1 MKNIVVIGAGAA
13 GLLCGYFAAAAG
25 ASVTLLDKNERPGRK
40 IMITGKG
47 RCNLTNNCDV
57 RRFME
62 SVPKNASFLY
72 SALNFLSP
80 TDLIALVENAGL
92 PLKTERGNR
101 VFPKSDKAVDVVDTL
116 FSLVS
121 SVGCKFRTAKALRI
135 LSEDGRVMGVKTDRG
150 DFPADAVVIATGGAS
165 YPRTGSTG
173 DGYALAKELGH
184 TIEPIKPSLVPLV
197 TAGKGAAKL
206 MGLSLKNVSVTLRE
220 KENGKVLFEDFG
232 EMLFTHFGLS
242 GPIILSSSVFVRQ
255 GEHYTVSLDTKPAL
269 SVEELSKRILRDFS
283 ENINKDFINS
293 LDALLPKKLIPY
305 VVEVSG
311 IPPRKK
317 VNTITKEERLGF
329 ARLLKSLEF
338 EVVGTRPIDEAIVT
352 SGGVSVKEINP
363 KTMMSKLVEDLYF
376 AGEVIDV
383 DALTGGYNLHIAMA
397 TGALAG
403 ASAASD

>member
-1 MKNIVVIGAGAA
+1 
-13 GLLCGYFAAAAG
+13 
-25 ASVTLLDKNERPGRK
+25 
-40 IMITGKG
+40 
-47 RCNLTNNCDV
+47 
-57 RRFME
+57 ME

-173 DGYALAKELGH
+173 DGYAIAKELGH